1 MVRWI
6 DGLKRSAPKQ
16 TPGTSSS
23 LRQNSQQTPHPRAS
37 LANKF
42 YLPQRRLQ
50 SENGGE
56 SSLHGSLYKHCPVA
70 LGSLCTSAH
79 LFEMPLDTQ
88 TKGKRAYQ
96 PTPGTLQTSQA
107 CTVGCRLPG
116 THTSDSTTEA
126 RLLGN
131 THRSSA
137 IRAPGGNSGRRGLF
151 HVAIYTRSTTACP
164 CPPSP

>member
-1 MVRWI
+1 MV
-6 DGLKRSAPKQ
+6 RSAPKQ

-23 LRQNSQQTPHPRAS
+23 LRQNSQQTPHPRTS

-42 YLPQRRLQ
+42 YLPQRHLQ
-50 SENGGE
+50 SENGGNLPYMGACINIAQWLWGP
-56 SSLHGSLYKHCPVA
+56 SAPRPISLKCHWTHRPRV
-70 LGSLCTSAH
+70 
-79 LFEMPLDTQ
+79 
-88 TKGKRAYQ
+88 RAYQ

>member
-50 SENGGE
+50 SENGGNLPYMGACINIAQWLWGP
-56 SSLHGSLYKHCPVA
+56 SAPRPISLKCHWTHRPRVKEPTSPHQGLCKHPR
-70 LGSLCTSAH
+70 
-79 LFEMPLDTQ
+79 P
-88 TKGKRAYQ
+88 
-96 PTPGTLQTSQA
+96 
-107 CTVGCRLPG
+107 
-116 THTSDSTTEA
+116 A
-126 RLLGN
+126 RLAVVCLERIPQTLPRKHDSLETPTDPLQSGLQGA
-131 THRSSA
+131 TRGE
-137 IRAPGGNSGRRGLF
+137 GGFSM
-151 HVAIYTRSTTACP
+151 
-164 CPPSP
+164 